1 MYDHCSLERGNWRA
15 TLGAYITESGN
26 GILPPMSHWSEL
38 VMWLQSNCKGIWEM
52 GESTRLFSE
61 TAMSPLQSEKMKGMS
76 WRQISVISV
85 KAVNTGGSSL
95 LMASLKV
102 EISSLILTCVLV
114 LLIEGMR
121 YLCRESQC

>member
-61 TAMSPLQSEKMKGMS
+61 TAMSRLQSEKMKDMS

-85 KAVNTGGSSL
+85 KVVNTGGSSL

>member
-1 MYDHCSLERGNWRA
+1 
-15 TLGAYITESGN
+15 
-26 GILPPMSHWSEL
+26 
-38 VMWLQSNCKGIWEM
+38 M

-61 TAMSPLQSEKMKGMS
+61 TAMSRLQSEKMKGMS

>member
-61 TAMSPLQSEKMKGMS
+61 TAMSRLQSEKMKGMS

-85 KAVNTGGSSL
+85 KVVNTGGSSL

-102 EISSLILTCVLV
+102 EIS
-114 LLIEGMR
+114 
-121 YLCRESQC
+121 

>member
-61 TAMSPLQSEKMKGMS
+61 TAMSRLQSEKMKGMS

-85 KAVNTGGSSL
+85 KVVNTGGSSL